1 MCNCSTNSCDC
12 NEYRVS
18 TGPQGN
24 TGPQGPQGPAG
35 PPGNRTYLISNN
47 YVSSEPETTGT
58 GSYEKL
64 EEYTLSGSTL
74 SNNGDSIIIRT
85 VYKVSNGLVSVP
97 RTFSIKFG
105 NVTYTKNLPVNGVN
119 ILQGLQVVTLKVS
132 RVAASSQLLIAEVKY
147 ENGTGFNSRITATE
161 TLSNSIIIEAGATVT
176 GVSAIDQVKIVEF
189 SIEKIKNDN

>member
-12 NEYRVS
+12 NDYRVS

-24 TGPQGPQGPAG
+24 TGPSGPQGPAG

-161 TLSNSIIIEAGATVT
+161 TLSNSIIIEAGATVS

>member
-12 NEYRVS
+12 NDYRVS

-24 TGPQGPQGPAG
+24 TGPSGPQGPAG

-161 TLSNSIIIEAGATVT
+161 TLSNSIIIEAGATVS
-176 GVSAIDQVKIVEF
+176 GISAIDQVKIVEF

>member
-161 TLSNSIIIEAGATVT
+161 TLSNSIIIEAGATVS
-176 GVSAIDQVKIVEF
+176 GISAIDQVKIVEF

>member
-12 NEYRVS
+12 NDYRVS

-24 TGPQGPQGPAG
+24 TGPSGPQGPAG